1 MVAFTYADC
10 EREDLD
16 MTAIPHDI
24 LDALTHVDMPAMP
37 PPDVV
42 GETLLVGGLQLPVWR
57 TQALVVGS
65 GAAGLRAAIELQ
77 RQGITVLVATMSAY
91 GGTSACSGS
100 DKQTLHT
107 AGTSNHGDHIANLA
121 RDIGSGGCMDHDQE
135 YVEAAGSFAAFGVLQ
150 YLGLPL
156 PTDRFGAVLR
166 YQTDHD
172 TVGRATSCGP
182 RTSRLMV
189 QVLAREAVRLGISFR
204 RKCEAVQLLTRDGT
218 CIGVVAIDREHTS
231 NAQGL
236 CLILAGT
243 TVLATGGPGELYRDS
258 VYPRHCYGSLG
269 MALEAGVATCNLTEC
284 QFGIGTR
291 RQEFPWNLSG
301 TYLQVMP
308 RIFSRDAAG
317 IEYNFLGDYFRTTRE
332 LASNVFRKGYQWPFH
347 ATRMLD
353 YQSSLVDLAIVE
365 ETRMGRS
372 VFLDFLHN
380 LAPVPGDLP
389 FELTRLDDDARDYLV
404 NNEAL
409 QATPLARLQR
419 MNPLAIEL
427 FRMHGVDLAADPL
440 PFAVNHQHMNG
451 GIQVDSEGQS
461 SMPGLYAV
469 GEVAGTHGVT
479 RPGGAALNAGQV
491 MGMRVAR
498 HIAWVKPTMP
508 TLPATDVS
516 GQTLKAVTVA
526 TAAIGKL
533 GGCDPSLVRDEIQQR
548 MSDHAGFLC
557 HTNAVPTALA
567 AARALRQRI
576 ATHGFTISSP
586 ARSAEIF
593 RWRQM
598 ALTSE
603 AVLTALN
610 HYIAA
615 GGGSR
620 GARAYCSA
628 DGIDVPNARARDLT
642 GFRFRREKL
651 EHRDHKLTVQL
662 LDDGCVVSET
672 PLRPLD
678 DLGRIFFEKNWGNFL
693 TNAIHAPGFKHE

>member
-1 MVAFTYADC
+1 
-10 EREDLD
+10 
-16 MTAIPHDI
+16 MTAIPQEI
-24 LDALTHVDMPAMP
+24 LDALTRVEMPTMPA
-37 PPDVV
+37 PDVV
-42 GETLLVGGLQLPVWR
+42 GETLTVGGLTLPVWR
-57 TQALVVGS
+57 IQALVVGS

-77 RQGITVLVATMSAY
+77 RQGISVLVATMSAY

-107 AGTSNHGDHIANLA
+107 AGTSNRGDHIANLA

-189 QVLAREAVRLGISFR
+189 QVLAQEAVRLGIGFR
-204 RKCEAVQLLTRDGT
+204 RKCEAVQLLTLAGK
-218 CIGVVAIDREHTS
+218 CVGVVAIDRDHTC
-231 NAQGL
+231 NANGL
-236 CLILAGT
+236 CVILAGT

-269 MALEAGVATCNLTEC
+269 MALEAGVTTCNLTES

-301 TYLQVMP
+301 TYMQVVP

-317 IEYNFLGDYFRTTRE
+317 TEHNFLGDYFRTTQE
-332 LASNVFRKGYQWPFH
+332 LASNIFRKGYQWPFH

-353 YQSSLVDLAIVE
+353 YKSSLVDLAIAE
-365 ETRMGRS
+365 ETRQGRT
-372 VFLDFLHN
+372 VYLDFLRN
-380 LAPVPGDLP
+380 AKAVPGDVP

-404 NNEAL
+404 NNDAL

-427 FRMHGVDLAADPL
+427 YRMHGVDITVDPL

-451 GIQVDSEGQS
+451 GIQIDSEGQT
-461 SMPGLYAV
+461 SMPGLYAL

-498 HIAWVKPTMP
+498 HIAWAKP
-508 TLPATDVS
+508 TLPTTSTADIETQTQTAVS
-516 GQTLKAVTVA
+516 LASSA
-526 TAAIGKL
+526 L
-533 GGCDPSLVRDEIQQR
+533 GRVGGLDPSSVRDEIQQR

-557 HTNAVPTALA
+557 HTSDVAGALTAA
-567 AARALRQRI
+567 KSLRQRI
-576 ATHGFTISSP
+576 ATQGFTISSP
-586 ARSAEIF
+586 ARSAEVF
-593 RWRQM
+593 RWLHM
-598 ALTSE
+598 ALASE
-603 AVLTALN
+603 AVLTALD
-610 HYIAA
+610 HYIAD

-620 GARAYCSA
+620 GARAYCSV
-628 DGIDVPNARARDLT
+628 DGVDVPQARARNLSA
-642 GFRFRREKL
+642 FRFRREKP
-651 EHRDHKLTVQL
+651 EHREHKLSVRVV
-662 LDDGCVVSET
+662 DDTCVVTLT
-672 PLRPLD
+672 PLRHLED
-678 DLGRIFFEKNWGNFL
+678 VGRIFFEKNWSNFL
-693 TNAIHAPGFKHE
+693 TGAIHAPGFTHG

>member
-1 MVAFTYADC
+1 
-10 EREDLD
+10 
-16 MTAIPHDI
+16 MTAIPQVI
-24 LDALTHVDMPAMP
+24 LDALTRVDMPAMP
-37 PPDVV
+37 APELVNETLVV
-42 GETLLVGGLQLPVWR
+42 GDMTLPVWR

-77 RQGITVLVATMSAY
+77 RQGIAVLVATMSAY

-107 AGTSNHGDHIANLA
+107 AGTSNRGDHIAHLA

-189 QVLAREAVRLGISFR
+189 QVLAREAVRLGIGFR

-218 CIGVVAIDREHTS
+218 CIGVVAIDRDHTS
-231 NAQGL
+231 NAHGL
-236 CLILAGT
+236 CVILAGT

-269 MALEAGVATCNLTEC
+269 MALEAGVTTCNLTES

-301 TYLQVMP
+301 TYMQVVP

-317 IEYNFLGDYFRTTRE
+317 TEYHFLGDYFRTTQE
-332 LASNVFRKGYQWPFH
+332 LASNIFRKGYQWPFH

-353 YQSSLVDLAIVE
+353 YKSSLIDLAIAE
-365 ETRMGRS
+365 ETRLGRT
-372 VFLDFLHN
+372 VYLDFLRN
-380 LAPVPGDLP
+380 LDSVPGDLP
-389 FELTRLDDDARDYLV
+389 FDLTRLDDDARDYLV
-404 NNEAL
+404 NNEAT
-409 QATPLARLQR
+409 QATPLARLQH
-419 MNPLAIEL
+419 MNPLTIEL
-427 FRMHGVDLAADPL
+427 YRMHGVDIAIDPL

-451 GIQVDSEGQS
+451 GVQVDTEGQTS
-461 SMPGLYAV
+461 LPGLYAL

-498 HIAWVKPTMP
+498 HIAWAKPTLP
-508 TLPATDVS
+508 RLPATDVS
-516 GQTLKAVTVA
+516 SQALTAVTIA
-526 TAAIGKL
+526 TSAVGKKDGL
-533 GGCDPSLVRDEIQQR
+533 DPSTVRDEIQQR

-557 HTNAVPTALA
+557 HTNAVPGALA
-567 AARALRQRI
+567 AAKILRQRI
-576 ATHGFTISSP
+576 ASEGFSISSP
-586 ARSAEIF
+586 ARSAEVF

-603 AVLTALN
+603 AVLTALAY
-610 HYIAA
+610 YIAD

-620 GARAYCSA
+620 GARAYCSP
-628 DGIDVPNARARDLT
+628 DGFDVPYARDRDLSE
-642 GFRFRREKL
+642 FRFRREKP
-651 EHRDHKLTVQL
+651 EHRDHKLTVQMI
-662 LDDGCVVSET
+662 DDVCVVCIS

-693 TNAIHAPGFKHE
+693 TGAIYAPGFKHG

>member
-1 MVAFTYADC
+1 MPD
-10 EREDLD
+10 
-16 MTAIPHDI
+16 IPQHI
-24 LDALTHVDMPAMP
+24 LDSLTRVDMPALP
-37 PPDVV
+37 EPAAV
-42 GETLLVGGLQLPVWR
+42 GETLVIDGQTLPVWR
-57 TQALVVGS
+57 VQALVVGS

-77 RQGITVLVATMSAY
+77 RQGVEVTVATMSAY

-107 AGTSNHGDHIANLA
+107 AGTSNRGDDIAKLG

-172 TVGRATSCGP
+172 DVGRATSCGP

-189 QVLAREAVRLGISFR
+189 QVLAREAVRLGIGFR
-204 RKCEAVQLLTRDGT
+204 RKCEAVSLLTEAGR
-218 CIGVVAIDREHTS
+218 CIGIVAIDRDHS
-231 NAQGL
+231 ANPFGL
-236 CLILAGT
+236 CVILAGT
-243 TVLATGGPGELYRDS
+243 TILAAGGPGELYRDS

-269 MALEAGVATCNLTEC
+269 MALEAGVDTCNLTES

-301 TYLQVMP
+301 TYVQVVP

-317 IEYNFLGDYFRTTRE
+317 TEYNFLGDYFRTTQE

-353 YQSSLVDLAIVE
+353 YKSSLVDLAIAE
-365 ETRMGRS
+365 EIRQGRT
-372 VFLDFLHN
+372 VCLDFLRN
-380 LAPVPGDLP
+380 PDPVPGDLP
-389 FELTRLDDDARDYLV
+389 FALERLDDDARMYLV

-409 QATPLARLQR
+409 QATPIERLRR

-427 FRMHGVDLAADPL
+427 YRMHGVDIAAEPL
-440 PFAVNHQHMNG
+440 PFAVNNQHMNG
-451 GIQVDSEGQS
+451 GIAVDSAGATS
-461 SMPGLYAV
+461 LPGLFAL

-498 HIAWVKPTMP
+498 QVAWSAPVRPLGT
-508 TLPATDVS
+508 PASLTA
-516 GQTLKAVTVA
+516 QAAAAVAVA
-526 TAAIGKL
+526 TGSVGRRDGLDPAA
-533 GGCDPSLVRDEIQQR
+533 VRDEIQSR

-557 HTNAVPTALA
+557 HVAEVPQALA

-576 ATHGFTISSP
+576 AVQGFSVSTP
-586 ARSAEIF
+586 GRVAEAF
-593 RWRQM
+593 RWRQQ

-603 AVLTALN
+603 AVLLALA
-610 HYIAA
+610 HYVAD

-620 GARAYCSA
+620 GARAYCAA
-628 DGIDVPNARARDLT
+628 DGVDVPQARSKDLSA
-642 GFRFRREKL
+642 FRFRRERS
-651 EHRDHKLTVQL
+651 EHRSHKLHVQL
-662 LDDGCVVSET
+662 TAGELQVRAVA
-672 PLRPLD
+672 LRPLD
-678 DLGRIFFEKNWGNFL
+678 DLGRIFFEKNWGNYL
-693 TNAIHAPGFKHE
+693 TGAIHEAGFAHG

>member
-1 MVAFTYADC
+1 
-10 EREDLD
+10 
-16 MTAIPHDI
+16 MTAIPQEI
-24 LDALTHVDMPAMP
+24 LDALTRVEMPAMP
-37 PPDVV
+37 APQAAN
-42 GETLLVGGLQLPVWR
+42 ETMVVGGLTLPVWR

-65 GAAGLRAAIELQ
+65 GAAGLRAAIELH
-77 RQGITVLVATMSAY
+77 RHGISVLVATMSAY

-107 AGTSNHGDHIANLA
+107 AGTSHRGDHIANLA
-121 RDIGSGGCMDHDQE
+121 HDIGSGGCMDHDQE

-189 QVLAREAVRLGISFR
+189 QVLAQEAVRLGISFR
-204 RKCEAVQLLTRDGT
+204 RKCEAVQLLTIDEV
-218 CIGVVAIDREHTS
+218 CVGVVAIDRDHAS
-231 NAQGL
+231 NPHGL
-236 CLILAGT
+236 CVILAGS

-269 MALEAGVATCNLTEC
+269 MALEAGIATCNLTES

-301 TYLQVMP
+301 TYVQVIP
-308 RIFSRDAAG
+308 RIFSRDDTGA
-317 IEYNFLGDYFRTTRE
+317 EHNFLGDYFRTTQE
-332 LASNVFRKGYQWPFH
+332 MASNVFRKGYQWPFH

-353 YQSSLVDLAIVE
+353 FKSSLVDLAIAV
-365 ETRMGRS
+365 ETRLGRT
-372 VFLDFLHN
+372 VYLDFLRN
-380 LAPVPGDLP
+380 PDPVPGDLP
-389 FELTRLDDDARDYLV
+389 FDLMRLDDDARAYLV

-409 QATPLARLQR
+409 QATPLQRLQR

-427 FRMHGVDLAADPL
+427 YRMHGVDVAADPL
-440 PFAVNHQHMNG
+440 PFAVNNQHMNG
-451 GIQVDSEGQS
+451 GVQVDSEGLT
-461 SMPGLYAV
+461 SMPGLYAL

-479 RPGGAALNAGQV
+479 RPGGAALNSGQV

-498 HIAWVKPTMP
+498 HITWAKPIWST
-508 TLPATDVS
+508 TSSADIHAQTIIAVNLAT
-516 GQTLKAVTVA
+516 T
-526 TAAIGKL
+526 AIGRA
-533 GGCDPSLVRDEIQQR
+533 GGLDPNTVRDEIQNR

-557 HTNAVPTALA
+557 HTSEVPG
-567 AARALRQRI
+567 ALRAAKDLRLRI
-576 ATHGFTISSP
+576 AQVGFCISSP
-586 ARSAEIF
+586 ARTAEVF

-603 AVLTALN
+603 AVLTALD
-610 HYIAA
+610 HYVAA

-620 GARAYCSA
+620 GARAYCSS
-628 DGIDVPNARARDLT
+628 DGVDVPQARARDVSS
-642 GFRFRREKL
+642 FRFRREKTA
-651 EHRDHKLTVQL
+651 HREHKLTVRVV
-662 LDDGCVVSET
+662 DGTCVVSVT
-672 PLRPLD
+672 PLRQLD

-693 TNAIHAPGFKHE
+693 TGKIHAPGFTHG

>member
-1 MVAFTYADC
+1 MP
-10 EREDLD
+10 
-16 MTAIPHDI
+16 AIAQNI
-24 LDALTHVDMPAMP
+24 LDALTRVDMPALP
-37 PPDVV
+37 AAQAV
-42 GETLLVGGLQLPVWR
+42 GETMDVGGLTLPVWR
-57 TQALVVGS
+57 CQALVVGS

-77 RQGITVLVATMSAY
+77 RHGVQVLVATMSAY

-107 AGTSNHGDHIANLA
+107 AGTSNKGDHIASLA
-121 RDIGSGGCMDHDQE
+121 HDIGSGGCMDHDQE

-189 QVLAREAVRLGISFR
+189 QVLAQEALRLQVGFR
-204 RKCEAVQLLTRDGT
+204 RKCEAVQLLIDGGR
-218 CIGVVAIDREHTS
+218 CVGVVAIDREHSS
-231 NAQGL
+231 NAHGL
-236 CLILAGT
+236 CVILAGT
-243 TVLATGGPGELYRDS
+243 TILATGGPGELYRDS

-269 MALEAGVATCNLTEC
+269 MALEAGVSTCNLTES

-301 TYLQVMP
+301 TYVQVVP

-317 IEYNFLGDYFRTTRE
+317 TEYNFLGDYFRTTQE

-353 YQSSLVDLAIVE
+353 FKSSLVDLAIAE
-365 ETRMGRS
+365 ETRRGRT
-372 VFLDFLHN
+372 VYLDFLRN
-380 LAPVPGDLP
+380 PDAVPGDLP
-389 FELTRLDDDARDYLV
+389 FAISRLDDDARAYLE

-409 QATPLARLQR
+409 QATPLARLAH

-427 FRMHGVDLAADPL
+427 YRMHGVDIAIDPL

-451 GIQVDSEGQS
+451 GVQVDSEGQTS
-461 SMPGLYAV
+461 LPGLYAV

-498 HIAWVKPTMP
+498 HIAWAHPVVPGA
-508 TLPATDVS
+508 LEVNAQVAQAVALATS
-516 GQTLKAVTVA
+516 AV
-526 TAAIGKL
+526 GRE
-533 GGCDPSLVRDEIQQR
+533 GGLDPVQVRDQIQAR
-548 MSDHAGFLC
+548 MSDNAGFLC
-557 HTNAVPTALA
+557 PVAAVPAALA
-567 AARALRQRI
+567 AARELRQRI
-576 ATHGFTISSP
+576 LREGLSISSP
-586 ARSAEIF
+586 ARSAEVF

-603 AVLTALN
+603 AVLTALD
-610 HYIAA
+610 HYVAD

-620 GARAYCSA
+620 GARAYCAA
-628 DGIDVPNARARDLT
+628 DGPDVPQARAKDLSE
-642 GFRFRREKL
+642 FRFRREKAG
-651 EHRDHKLTVQL
+651 HREHKLTVRL
-662 LDDGCVVSET
+662 VDGACRIETT
-672 PLRPLD
+672 PLRSLD
-678 DLGRIFFEKNWGNFL
+678 DLGRIFFEKNWSHFL
-693 TNAIHAPGFKHE
+693 TGAIHAPGFTHG